1 MYFMYLLFNVFFLF
15 YKKIVIRILYIFSY
29 FGWILLISFI
39 NWLVLKMVV
48 YREKKISKFEIMEN
62 VYNLYIIRK

>member
-15 YKKIVIRILYIFSY
+15 YKKIRILFIFSY